1 MNDQRRAADSKA
13 VAEALAS
20 GRYERATFAA
30 GCFWSVEAAFRRI
43 EGVVATTVGYTGGR
57 AAEPTYRQVCAGD
70 TGHAE
75 AVEIVFDP
83 TRVTYEAL
91 LEAFWSAHDPTT
103 PNRQGPD
110 VGEQY
115 RSAIF
120 THGPAQ
126 AAAARASMDA
136 QTRARR
142 FARPIVTRIEPAGVF
157 YPAEEYHQRY
167 LEKQGKASCAATVR

>member
-1 MNDQRRAADSKA
+1 MHHP
-13 VAEALAS
+13 
-20 GRYERATFAA
+20 GR
-30 GCFWSVEAAFRRI
+30 
-43 EGVVATTVGYTGGR
+43 
-57 AAEPTYRQVCAGD
+57 

-75 AVEIVFDP
+75 AVEVVFDP
-83 TRVTYEAL
+83 GRVKYEAL

-120 THGPAQ
+120 THSPAQ

-142 FARPIVTRIEPAGVF
+142 FARPIVTRIEPAGTF
-157 YPAEEYHQRY
+157 WPAEEYHQRY
-167 LEKQGKASCAATVR
+167 LEKQGKASCSSTVR